1 MIQVRLFG
9 RFSELV
15 DEGDAFLVGP
25 ENIHSVEDLYRHL
38 ESVRPGLYRELSAP
52 QVLVA
57 VNQEIVPL
65 SAALAD
71 GDEVAFLPPVT
82 GG

>member
-1 MIQVRLFG
+1 MIRVRMFG

-15 DEGDAFLVGP
+15 DNPDNVPVPADNIGCVADLVAYFAAANPFL
-25 ENIHSVEDLYRHL
+25 HL
-38 ESVRPGLYRELSAP
+38 EISGP

-57 VNQEIVPL
+57 VNQQIVAL
-65 SAALAD
+65 DSAVVD

>member
-9 RFSELV
+9 RFSELL
-15 DEGDAFLVGP
+15 DEGDLFVVGP
-25 ENIHSVEDLYRHL
+25 EGIATVEDVYRHL
-38 ESVRPGLYRELSAP
+38 QSARPELHREVTGP

-57 VNQEIVPL
+57 VNQEIV
-65 SAALAD
+65 SAGHPVAD